1 MFRLIL
7 LFVLLAVS
15 FYAVKLWRRGQLE
28 KTKKTLMREAKSQK
42 MVPCEECGLH
52 VPEHEAIKIGDNN
65 FCSLEHAKPPM

>member
-15 FYAVKLWRRGQLE
+15 LYAVKLWQRGRLE
-28 KTKKTLMREAKSQK
+28 KTKKPLTRSTQSQK

-52 VPEHEAIKIGDNN
+52 VPEQEAIKIGDNN
-65 FCSLEHAKPPM
+65 FCSLEHAKPPK

>member
-15 FYAVKLWRRGQLE
+15 FYAVRLWRQGQIE
-28 KTKKTLMREAKSQK
+28 KTNKTLTRTPKSQQ
-42 MVPCEECGLH
+42 MVPCDQCGVH
-52 VPEHEAIKIGDNN
+52 VPEDEAIKIGDNN

>member
-15 FYAVKLWRRGQLE
+15 LYAVKLWRRGQLE
-28 KTKKTLMREAKSQK
+28 KQNKALTRTQKSQQ
-42 MVPCEECGLH
+42 MVPCDKCGLH
-52 VPEHEAIKIGDNN
+52 VPEDEAIKIGDNN